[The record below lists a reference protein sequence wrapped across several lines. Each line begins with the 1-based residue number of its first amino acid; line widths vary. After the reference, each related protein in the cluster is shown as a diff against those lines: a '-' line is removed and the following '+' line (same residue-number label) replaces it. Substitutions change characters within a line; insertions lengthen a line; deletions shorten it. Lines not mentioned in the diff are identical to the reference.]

1 MQISPINIGP
11 ITNASGSA
19 NNGLPATAF
28 SIASG
33 NVYAMIQNISSVD
46 MYLGIN
52 FAPSLINGILLKAN
66 GGAIEFNGGFI
77 PSGTYYLW
85 ANSTTNSPYT
95 ALYA

>member
-1 MQISPINIGP
+1 MQIVPINIGP

-19 NNGLPATAF
+19 NNGFSTTAF

-52 FAPSLINGILLKAN
+52 FTPSLNNGILLKAN
-66 GGAIEFNGGFI
+66 GGAIEFNEGFI

-85 ANSTTNSPYT
+85 ANSATPSPYT
-95 ALYA
+95 ALYD

>member
-1 MQISPINIGP
+1 MQIVPINIGP
-11 ITNASGSA
+11 ITNASGFVI
-19 NNGLPATAF
+19 NGSTTAF

-52 FAPSLINGILLKAN
+52 FTPSLNNGILLKAN

-77 PSGTYYLW
+77 PSGTYFLW
-85 ANSTTNSPYT
+85 VNSATSCPYT
-95 ALYA
+95 AFYA